1 MKKRLL
7 ALTLSLLCL
16 LGAAT
21 PAQASIATLD
31 QALSRW
37 LDAQTDVRFAATLQ
51 METLLPFED
60 ATLTQFNGILKHI
73 AANTA
78 LHQDGD
84 GSSVRFSLEVDGA
97 SVMDAT
103 QTLQSGAYSLET
115 SLLPNRTLTSSAA
128 APMDLLS
135 AATDAQSVQAPA
147 AKPTD
152 SAAAVESDASQAFDL
167 LTAVGEL
174 QGCYQALTD
183 GIQPFA
189 TEKRA
194 NYNIK
199 GIGAG
204 KWSRIARLTTEQS
217 DGLTDA
223 LRAVLSC
230 GMDAAYRAELSQATY
245 GAGFIVALY
254 QNADKQDI
262 CVYMKGNLL
271 YPDGAKRKLV
281 WQWAF
286 TNNGLKRK
294 DIFKYEVSVLSGAAD
309 NRLINASATQEG
321 RSDLFSINGK
331 TETTL
336 KRNKVVQQS
345 TAKVDL
351 SGAASDVSTLTCK
364 GSVSQELTRTEDGET
379 AVSLES
385 AQVDLAFA
393 PDEAGSVLSGT
404 LHLLRSVDKTTQTAW
419 MLTLSAPGAQLET
432 VAAATPTSQPD
443 EITVTVTT
451 DSGRSSIEDVAEE
464 TPAPTAGAQPDASG
478 YLVGTAPAGLVAYK
492 APQKPATVALD
503 QADATQRTALLTEA
517 AQNLAGRLLPALA
530 ALPQED
536 NELLRDGMT
545 ESDFTAFLDLLNAL

>member
-21 PAQASIATLD
+21 SAQASVATLD

-51 METLLPFED
+51 LETLLPFD
-60 ATLTQFNGILKHI
+60 DTTLTQFNGILKHI

-78 LHQDGD
+78 LHQDG
-84 GSSVRFSLEVDGA
+84 GESSVRFALEVDGA
-97 SVMDAT
+97 SAMDAT

-115 SLLPNRTLTSSAA
+115 SLLPNRKLTSSAT

-135 AATDAQSVQAPA
+135 AATDVQSVQASA
-147 AKPTD
+147 AETTD

-167 LTAVGEL
+167 LTAVVEL
-174 QGCYQALTD
+174 QSSYQALTD

-217 DGLTDA
+217 DGLVDA
-223 LRAVLSC
+223 LRAVLSS
-230 GMDAAYRAELSQATY
+230 GMDAAYRTELSQVTFD
-245 GAGFIVALY
+245 AGFIVALY
-254 QNADKQDI
+254 QNAEKQDL

-271 YPDGAKRKLV
+271 YPDGGKRKLV

-309 NRLINASATQEG
+309 SRLINASATQEG

-336 KRNKVVQQS
+336 KRNKVVQLS

-364 GSVSQELTRTEDGET
+364 GNVSQELKRTEDGET

-385 AQVDLAFA
+385 AKVDLAFS
-393 PDEAGSVLSGT
+393 PDETGSVLSGT
-404 LHLLRSVDKTTQTAW
+404 IHLQRSADKTTQSAW
-419 MLTLSAPGAQLET
+419 LLTLSAPDAQLET
-432 VAAATPTSQPD
+432 LAAATPTQQPD
-443 EITVTVTT
+443 EVTVTVTT

-464 TPAPTAGAQPDASG
+464 TPEPTEDAQPDTNG

-492 APQKPATVALD
+492 APQNPTTVALD

-530 ALPQED
+530 ALPEED
-536 NELLRDGMT
+536 NGLLRDGM
-545 ESDFTAFLDLLNAL
+545 SDTDFAAFLALLNAL

>member
-21 PAQASIATLD
+21 PAQASVATLD

-37 LDAQTDVRFAATLQ
+37 LDVQTDIRFASTMQ
-51 METLLPFED
+51 VETLLPFD
-60 ATLTQFNGILKHI
+60 DTTLALFNGVLKHVT
-73 AANTA
+73 ANTA

-84 GSSVRFSLEVDGA
+84 ESSARFSLEVDGT

-103 QTLQSGAYSLET
+103 QTRQSGAYSLET
-115 SLLPNRTLTSSAA
+115 SLLPNRTLTSATM
-128 APMDLLS
+128 APMDLLA

-147 AKPTD
+147 AGASDGATT
-152 SAAAVESDASQAFDL
+152 AENDASQAFDL
-167 LTAVGEL
+167 LAAVEEL
-174 QGCYQALTD
+174 QGCYQTLTD

-217 DGLTDA
+217 DGLLDA
-223 LRAVLSC
+223 LRAVLSS
-230 GMDAAYRAELSQATY
+230 GMDAAYREELSQVTF

-254 QNADKQDI
+254 QNAEKQDL

-271 YPDGAKRKLV
+271 YPDGGKRKLV

-294 DIFKYEVSVLSGAAD
+294 DTFKYEASVLSGAAD
-309 NRLINASATQEG
+309 SRLINASATQEG

-336 KRNKVVQQS
+336 KRNKIVQQS

-364 GSVSQELTRTEDGET
+364 GSISQELKRTEGGET
-379 AVSLES
+379 AASLES
-385 AQVDLAFA
+385 AAVDLAFA

-404 LHLLRSVDKTTQTAW
+404 IHLLRSADKTTQTAW
-419 MLTLSAPGAQLET
+419 LLTLSAPGAQLET
-432 VAAATPTSQPD
+432 VAAATPTQQPD
-443 EITVTVTT
+443 EMAVTVTT
-451 DSGRSSIEDVAEE
+451 DSGRSSIEDVVDE
-464 TPAPTAGAQPDASG
+464 TPEPTASAQPDASG
-478 YLVGTAPAGLVAYK
+478 YLVGSAPAGLVAYK
-492 APQKPATVALD
+492 APQNPTTVALD
-503 QADATQRTALLTEA
+503 QADGTQRTALLTEA

-530 ALPQED
+530 ALPEED
-536 NELLRDGMT
+536 NGLLRDGMT
-545 ESDFTAFLDLLNAL
+545 DADFAAFLALLNAL